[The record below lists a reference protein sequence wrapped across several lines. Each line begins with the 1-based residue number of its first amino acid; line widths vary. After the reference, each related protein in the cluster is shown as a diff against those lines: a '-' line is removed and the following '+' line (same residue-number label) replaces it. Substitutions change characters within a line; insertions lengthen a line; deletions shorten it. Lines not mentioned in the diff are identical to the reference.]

1 MAKIKDGDKIEYI
14 FSLSGKTLNGNN
26 YKELPAELEKILG
39 IEGKNIRIVTA
50 DSGSISHVTDNLNHG
65 EIKLWSDIKDRYKG
79 KKISI
84 EMAIQ
89 NTNVDI
95 AGMCPKCTVSV
106 TETMITHPNY
116 DAVIY
121 HGNNK

>member
-1 MAKIKDGDKIEYI
+1 METIIR
-14 FSLSGKTLNGNN
+14 N
-26 YKELPAELEKILG
+26 YQQNQKKY
-39 IEGKNIRIVTA
+39 TA
-50 DSGSISHVTDNLNHG
+50 DSCSISHVTDNLNHG

>member
-1 MAKIKDGDKIEYI
+1 
-14 FSLSGKTLNGNN
+14 
-26 YKELPAELEKILG
+26 
-39 IEGKNIRIVTA
+39 
-50 DSGSISHVTDNLNHG
+50 
-65 EIKLWSDIKDRYKG
+65 
-79 KKISI
+79 
-84 EMAIQ
+84 MAIQ